1 MNWQGPSDAQSS
13 VLRPP
18 LLVHVTTVPQTLR
31 GLFRGQIGYTKRR
44 GFDVTAVCS
53 PGRMFQ
59 EAEREHGISIHPV
72 LMPRR
77 ISPLIDLKA
86 LLKITLL
93 FRKLRPA
100 IVHAHTPKAG
110 LLGMLAAWA
119 ARTPVHVYTVM
130 GLRFE
135 TISGLRRWLLVQCEK
150 LTCQCAHRVICVSES
165 VRRKAV
171 EEGIVELEKTRV
183 LGYGSSNGVRAERFE
198 PSAENLA
205 RAAQIREELR
215 LPEGPPV
222 VGFVG
227 RLTRDKGIAELV
239 RAYQMLRRQR
249 PDLKLLLVGDF
260 EDGDPVDPDTRRTI
274 VEDPGIVKTG
284 FVNDAAPY
292 YHVMTVLAFPSYREG
307 FPNVPLEA
315 AAAGVPVV
323 AARATGTVD
332 AVVDSLTGLLVPV
345 GNAEALAE
353 GIRRLL
359 EDRALAARLAEVARE
374 RAVRDFQPERIWEA
388 LYEEYARLL
397 NERAAMKEELTTRK
411 RHGQAPAQSTQRR
424 KGVAKRLVDVTAAA
438 AGLLILA
445 PLIAAVAAA
454 VRAAMGS
461 PVLHR
466 QKRTGLGERE
476 FELLKF
482 RTMIEQHGPDA
493 RLLPDEARLTP
504 LGRFLRRWSLDELP
518 QLWNVLRGEM
528 SLVGPRPLPPKYL
541 PRYTAFQRRRHEVK
555 PGITGWAQVNGRN
568 ALTWQEKFE
577 LDVWYVDHQSFW
589 LDLKILWMTVW
600 QVLRGRGISQPGHAT
615 MPEFRGTK
623 GLPAD

>member
-1 MNWQGPSDAQSS
+1 MYIVAAAK
-13 VLRPP
+13 
-18 LLVHVTTVPQTLR
+18 TA
-31 GLFRGQIGYTKRR
+31 R
-44 GFDVTAVCS
+44 GFLLPHLKHLVREGEFEAVVVCS
-53 PGRMFQ
+53 PGPELESFAGCAGIRVVAVPIQ
-59 EAEREHGISIHPV
+59 REIAPLKDLVSLLQLWRVI
-72 LMPRR
+72 RR
-77 ISPLIDLKA
+77 E
-86 LLKITLL
+86 
-93 FRKLRPA
+93 RPA
-100 IVHAHTPKAG
+100 LVNAGTPKGG

-119 ARTPVHVYTVM
+119 AKVPCRVYTHH
-130 GLRFE
+130 GLRLE
-135 TISGLRRWLLVQCEK
+135 TSRGWQRRLLWAADK
-150 LTCQCAHRVICVSES
+150 LACVLASRVVAVSQSLAERLTELGICPQSQ
-165 VRRKAV
+165 
-171 EEGIVELEKTRV
+171 V
-183 LGYGSSNGVRAERFE
+183 LIIGHGSWGGVRAERFE
-198 PSAENLA
+198 ASVQNLP
-205 RAAQIREELR
+205 RAAQIRQELR
-215 LPEGPPV
+215 IPEGPPV

-239 RAYQMLRRQR
+239 CAYQMLRAEK

-292 YHVMTVLAFPSYREG
+292 YHLMTVLAFPSYREG

-323 AARATGTVD
+323 AARVTGTVD
-332 AVVDSLTGLLVPV
+332 AVVDGVTGLLVPV
-345 GNAEALAE
+345 GDPEALAE

-359 EDRALAARLAEVARE
+359 EDRALAARLAETARE
-374 RAVRDFQPERIWEA
+374 RAVRDFQPERIWDELA
-388 LYEEYARLL
+388 GVYRELL
-397 NERAAMKEELTTRK
+397 ERARERRARRMGLRLK
-411 RHGQAPAQSTQRR
+411 QA
-424 KGVAKRLVDVTAAA
+424 VDLAGAAV
-438 AGLLILA
+438 GLLIAA

-493 RLLPDEARLTP
+493 RLLPDEVRLTP

-528 SLVGPRPLPPKYL
+528 SLVGPRPLPPEYL

-568 ALTWQEKFE
+568 ALTWEQKFE
-577 LDVWYVDHQSFW
+577 LDVWYVEHQSLW
-589 LDLKILWMTVW
+589 LDLRILWKTLVE
-600 QVLRGRGISQPGHAT
+600 VLRGEGINYPGFAT
-615 MPEFRGTK
+615 MPRFGAVPPRDLSDAGR
-623 GLPAD
+623 

>member
-1 MNWQGPSDAQSS
+1 M
-13 VLRPP
+13 
-18 LLVHVTTVPQTLR
+18 R
-31 GLFRGQIGYTKRR
+31 GSKPVKVMYIVAAAKTAR
-44 GFDVTAVCS
+44 GFLLPHLKHLVREGEFEAVVVCS
-53 PGRMFQ
+53 PGPELESFAGCAGIRVVAVPIQ
-59 EAEREHGISIHPV
+59 REIAPLKDLVSLLQLWRVI
-72 LMPRR
+72 RR
-77 ISPLIDLKA
+77 E
-86 LLKITLL
+86 
-93 FRKLRPA
+93 RPA
-100 IVHAHTPKAG
+100 LVNAGTPKGG

-171 EEGIVELEKTRV
+171 EEGIVEPEKTRV
-183 LGYGSSNGVRAERFE
+183 LGCGSSNGVRAERFE
-198 PSAENLA
+198 ASVQNLA
-205 RAAQIREELR
+205 RAAQIRQELR
-215 LPEGPPV
+215 VPEGRPV

-239 RAYQMLRRQR
+239 RAYQMLRRER

-493 RLLPDEARLTP
+493 RLLPDEARLTR